1 MKNLKRLLLLFMS
14 LFTVVLSISA
24 LSSCGECLHPI
35 KSAYTTVKEA
45 TCTETGL
52 REAKCSDCGEIISET
67 ISKKAHDYDDYSS
80 DSNATCAFIGT
91 LSAKCKNCD
100 TKKTKLAD
108 GNPYGHTY
116 FDGVCSECSDTMT
129 LLEGFDVS
137 KGNDKS
143 VMANVYL
150 GKDGHYELDIV
161 GNGEMRDFTEGTAPY
176 AKYSSDIDTLHI
188 YEGVSRIGSYA
199 FYELSLIDNIYI
211 EKGHKS
217 FGTNAFKSTFSAS
230 VTHVYDLDSWAQYDF
245 DDEGIPPLYMTTLIY
260 VGEVVREGDTVE
272 VKNKSTRIGNL
283 TLSEGVTKINPYAF
297 YNDAH
302 ILTVQLP
309 TTLTSIGEYAFY
321 GCGGI
326 EEVYAPSIEM
336 WCRIDF
342 GKKYSNPLIY
352 GKNLFIDDG
361 VTSNLIKDLV
371 IPESVSEI
379 KYGVFE
385 GCDGLTSLTIMGN
398 VTVIPSF
405 AFASCSNLKSIT
417 LSPSVTT
424 IDSFAFYSCSSLKE
438 LTLPDSLTT
447 LNADAFRD
455 CTSLTSL
462 DTGNGITTIPDSAF
476 AGCIQLVRLT
486 LGENITEIRDNAF
499 FGCNKIYEIM
509 NLSALNVSEL
519 DIAENALFIY
529 SDDSDSRICEI
540 TDGENGEGLIFYI
553 DSQNGLKLLIGYLGK
568 KTDLK
573 LDSTIMGGGYAIY
586 KNAFLGRTI
595 KTLTISSGIT
605 RIYPSA
611 FLDMTLGSLIIEDL
625 NEWCKID
632 FDDKSASPV
641 YVAEKV
647 SIEKESDEL
656 TAIEIPEGITTIKPY
671 TFAGFG
677 GVKTIT
683 IPKSVTKI
691 ERDAFLDCISAIKT
705 TSGASYI
712 EKWLVGFE
720 GGKTS
725 ATILENTV
733 GIVEGVFEN
742 TEVTAFTVSA
752 SQLEIL
758 PKDKVVSLTIRDGE
772 LPESAFVDF
781 TSLKSITINSS
792 VKSVDEKAFLG
803 AVATEYSIASS
814 YINYLNKAQV
824 TSLTLTSGSIKRADI
839 IDLTSLTTLV
849 ISSGVTN
856 IEDGCFKDMTS
867 ITSLSIRGGI
877 TVIPKEAFSGCTSI
891 TSIALYTGL
900 NSIREDAFKNC
911 TGIITTENGVDYIQ
925 GWVVEAD
932 KSAESVIISK
942 DTVGI
947 ADGVFDKNSSIKTI
961 YYMGL
966 YTDWTKVKQNL
977 TSNVQIKSAS
987 VYFYR
992 EIAPFSEGNFW
1003 HFVDGVPTPWPPFTN
1018 G

>member
-1 MKNLKRLLLLFMS
+1 MKNLKRLLLLLIS
-14 LFTVVLSISA
+14 LLTIVLSISA
-24 LSSCGECLHPI
+24 LSSCGKCLHPI
-35 KSAYTTVKEA
+35 KSAFTTVKEA
-45 TCTETGL
+45 SCLEEGL
-52 REAKCSDCGEIISET
+52 REAKCSDCGEIISEK
-67 ISKKAHDYDDYSS
+67 IKKKAHDYDNYYS
-80 DSNATCAFIGT
+80 DNNATCTFIGT

-100 TKKTKLAD
+100 TKKTKLDD

-129 LLEGFDVS
+129 LLESFDVS
-137 KGNDKS
+137 KGNDNS
-143 VMANVYL
+143 VVAKVYL

-161 GNGEMRDFTEGTAPY
+161 GNGEMRDFTEGAAPY
-176 AKYSSDIDTLHI
+176 DKYSSNIDTLHI

-199 FYELSLIDNIYI
+199 FYELTLIDNIYI

-217 FGTNAFKSTFSAS
+217 FGSNSFNSTFSAS

-245 DDEGIPPLYMTTLIY
+245 DDTGIPPLYMTNLIY
-260 VGEVVREGDTVE
+260 VGKVVREGDTVE
-272 VKNKSTRIGNL
+272 VKDKSTRIGNL
-283 TLSEGVTKINPYAF
+283 NLSEGVTRINAYAF

-302 ILTVQLP
+302 ISTVQIP
-309 TTLTSIGEYAFY
+309 STLTTIGEYAFY

-326 EEVYAPSIEM
+326 EEVYAPSIEV
-336 WCRIDF
+336 WCNIEF

-361 VTSNLIKDLV
+361 ASVELIKDLV

-385 GCDGLTSLTIMGN
+385 GCDGLTSLTIKGD
-398 VTVIPSF
+398 VKVIPSF

-424 IDSFAFYSCSSLKE
+424 IDSFAFYSCSSIKE
-438 LTLPDSLTT
+438 LALPDTLTT
-447 LNADAFRD
+447 LNADSFRD
-455 CTSLTSL
+455 CTSLISL
-462 DTGNGITTIPDSAF
+462 DTGDGISAIPDSAF
-476 AGCIQLVRLT
+476 AGCIQLVRLN
-486 LGENITEIRDNAF
+486 LGASVTEIKGNAF
-499 FGCNKIYEIM
+499 FGCNKIYEIK
-509 NLSALNVSEL
+509 NLSALDVSAL
-519 DIAENALFIY
+519 DIAKNALFIY
-529 SDDSDSRICEI
+529 SGDEQSRICEI
-540 TDGENGEGLIFYI
+540 TDGENGEGLLFYV
-553 DSQNGLKLLIGYLGK
+553 DNQSGLKLLIGYVGQK
-568 KTDLK
+568 ADLK
-573 LDSTIMGGGYAIY
+573 LDNSIMDGGYAIY
-586 KNAFLGRTI
+586 KNAFLYNTL
-595 KTLTISSGIT
+595 KTFTISSGIT

-611 FLDMTLGSLIIEDL
+611 FAEMTIGSLIIEDL

-632 FDDKSASPV
+632 FDDKSANPV
-641 YVAEKV
+641 YLAGKV
-647 SIEKESDEL
+647 SITKETDEL
-656 TAIEIPEGITTIKPY
+656 TSIEIPEGITTIKPY

-712 EKWLVGFE
+712 GKWLVGFE
-720 GGKTS
+720 SGKTS

-733 GIVEGVFEN
+733 GIAEGVFDN
-742 TEVTAFTVSA
+742 TAVTSFTISA
-752 SQLEIL
+752 SQLAIL

-772 LPESAFVDF
+772 LVASAFADF

-792 VKSVDEKAFLG
+792 VKSVDENVFLG
-803 AVATEYSIASS
+803 ALATEYSIASS
-814 YINYLNKAQV
+814 YINYLNKEIV

-839 IDLTSLTTLV
+839 IDLTSLNTLV

-877 TVIPKEAFSGCTSI
+877 TVIPKEAFSGCTSL
-891 TSIALYTGL
+891 TSIALHTGI

-911 TGIITTENGVDYIQ
+911 EGIITTENGVDYIQ
-925 GWVVEAD
+925 GWIVGAD
-932 KSAESVIISK
+932 KSAESLIFSL

-947 ADGVFDKNSSIKTI
+947 ADGAFDKDSNIKTI

-966 YTDWTKVKQNL
+966 YTAWSKVKQNL
-977 TSNVQIKSAS
+977 TSNVQIKSAG

-992 EIAPFSEGNFW
+992 EISPFSEGNFW
-1003 HFVDGVPTPWPPFTN
+1003 HFVDGVPTPWPPVNN